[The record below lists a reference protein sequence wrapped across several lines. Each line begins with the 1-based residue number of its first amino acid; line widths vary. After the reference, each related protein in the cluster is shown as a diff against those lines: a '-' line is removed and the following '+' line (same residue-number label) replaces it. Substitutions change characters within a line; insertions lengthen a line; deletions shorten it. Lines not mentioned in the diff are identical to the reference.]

1 MVTKALAKMKSGK
14 AAGPSGIIV
23 EMLKAAGSK
32 GIVFLR
38 ELTKSV
44 VKHGK
49 IPEDWEMSFILNLYK
64 GKGDALNRGNY
75 RGLKLTEHVMKV
87 MERIV
92 DGMIREMIAI
102 DEMQFAFVPGRGTTD
117 AIFIIRQL
125 QEKFLSRKDLNDKN
139 LTLFFAFVDLEK
151 AFDRVLRKVLWW
163 AMRKVGVEEWIVRLV
178 QAMYNNA
185 RNHLRWFG
193 HVMRSNGEINRVR
206 SRPVPG
212 RKGPGRPTK
221 TWEECVKQDLKVCG
235 LSEAGTQDRLSW
247 RSSVKNSRQEPTP
260 SNGSLLQSMAAP
272 PARRVL
278 GMRTR
283 SFNKTGFDWLIDW
296 HIDPHK
302 R

>member
-1 MVTKALAKMKSGK
+1 MKAWVEHYKSLLNVEFSWDEGALPDAPPVEGPPPPITDEKVTKALAKMKSGK

-49 IPEDWEMSFILNLYK
+49 IPEDWEMGFILNLYK

-139 LTLFFAFVDLEK
+139 LTLFFAFVDLEESILPCPPK
-151 AFDRVLRKVLWW
+151 GLV
-163 AMRKVGVEEWIVRLV
+163 VGYE
-178 QAMYNNA
+178 
-185 RNHLRWFG
+185 
-193 HVMRSNGEINRVR
+193 
-206 SRPVPG
+206 
-212 RKGPGRPTK
+212 KGG
-221 TWEECVKQDLKVCG
+221 G
-235 LSEAGTQDRLSW
+235 
-247 RSSVKNSRQEPTP
+247 
-260 SNGSLLQSMAAP
+260 
-272 PARRVL
+272 RRVDSASSTSYVQQCTQPSESRL
-278 GMRTR
+278 
-283 SFNKTGFDWLIDW
+283 WV
-296 HIDPHK
+296 
-302 R
+302 

>member
-1 MVTKALAKMKSGK
+1 MYLVIIIIISFEEKNQQVISVIEIGFELPGIGIGIEMSGIGIETFLWVVELELELKTTELELELNWKNGIDPNPAGK

-38 ELTKSV
+38 ELTESV

-64 GKGDALNRGNY
+64 GKGDALTPGNY

-125 QEKFLSRKDLNDKN
+125 QEKFLSRKDL
-139 LTLFFAFVDLEK
+139 
-151 AFDRVLRKVLWW
+151 
-163 AMRKVGVEEWIVRLV
+163 
-178 QAMYNNA
+178 
-185 RNHLRWFG
+185 
-193 HVMRSNGEINRVR
+193 
-206 SRPVPG
+206 
-212 RKGPGRPTK
+212 KGG
-221 TWEECVKQDLKVCG
+221 G
-235 LSEAGTQDRLSW
+235 
-247 RSSVKNSRQEPTP
+247 
-260 SNGSLLQSMAAP
+260 
-272 PARRVL
+272 RRVDSASS
-278 GMRTR
+278 T
-283 SFNKTGFDWLIDW
+283 SYVQ
-296 HIDPHK
+296 
-302 R
+302 